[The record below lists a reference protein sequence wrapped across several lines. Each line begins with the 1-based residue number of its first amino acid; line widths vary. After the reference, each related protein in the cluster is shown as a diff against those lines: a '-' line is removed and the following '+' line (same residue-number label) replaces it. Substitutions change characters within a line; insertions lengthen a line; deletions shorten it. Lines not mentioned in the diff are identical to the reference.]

1 MATVDKSTFDL
12 VVLGGGTAGMSSART
27 ALRLKRSVAMIQDGP
42 VGGDCTFTGC
52 VPSKSLIESAHRG
65 LSFADSMIFVQKT
78 IAKIAATETAEVLA
92 SEGVSVIQGR
102 GVFSSRN
109 TLSVAGRSVAF
120 RHAVI
125 ATGTHPSLPPI
136 PGLRDVAFLT
146 NETFFDLRDPPGA
159 LGIIG
164 GGPIGCELAQA
175 TAELG
180 VDVTILEA
188 APRLLVREEPEASVV
203 IERALS
209 ESGVEL
215 RVGAEILSVATTPD
229 STIAVALGSGEV
241 LRFTHL
247 LIATGR
253 GANTGDLGLQNTK
266 VRLDKRGFIAVN
278 KNLRSTDSNIFAA
291 GDVVGNLA
299 FTHVA
304 DEMGR
309 IAARNAL
316 IRIAKSR
323 FDPSCI
329 PWVTFTRPEVARVGI
344 LESEASGGSFKM
356 AYVPMADSDRAITAD
371 STLGFV
377 KLIAGP
383 KRVIGHLGGGRVV
396 GSTIVAERA
405 GEMIQEVALA
415 CRSRL
420 FVARIAQT
428 VHAYPTWSTVIR
440 QAAAQFFFEVE
451 GRKAYRVQSPL
462 GEPKVPKT
470 LA

>member
-1 MATVDKSTFDL
+1 MTDVDKSTFDL

-65 LSFADSMIFVQKT
+65 LSFGESMIFVQKT
-78 IAKIAATETAEVLA
+78 IAKIAATETAEVLI
-92 SEGVSVIQGR
+92 SEGVSVIRGR

-109 TLSVAGRSVAF
+109 ALLVAGRSVSF

-136 PGLRDVAFLT
+136 PGLKDVAFLT

-180 VDVTILEA
+180 VDVTILEV
-188 APRLLVREEPEASVV
+188 APRLLVREEPEASAV

-209 ESGVEL
+209 ESGVEV
-215 RVGAEILSVATTPD
+215 RVGVEILSVATAPD
-229 STIAVALGSGEV
+229 STFAVALGSGEV
-241 LRFTHL
+241 LQFTHL
-247 LIATGR
+247 LVATGR
-253 GANTGDLGLQNTK
+253 GANTDDLGLQNTK
-266 VRLDKRGFIAVN
+266 VRLDKRGFVTVN
-278 KNLRSTDSNIFAA
+278 KNLRSTDANIFAA

-316 IRIAKSR
+316 IRIAKSS
-323 FDPSCI
+323 FDPSQI

-344 LESEASGGSFKM
+344 LESEASGSFKM
-356 AYVPMADSDRAITAD
+356 AYVPMTDSDRAITAD

-396 GSTIVAERA
+396 GATIVAERA
-405 GEMIQEVALA
+405 GEMIHEVALA

-420 FVARIAQT
+420 FVARLAQT

-451 GRKAYRVQSPL
+451 GRKAYRVDSPP
-462 GEPKVPKT
+462 GEPTTQKT